1 MVDVQWW
8 EMDEPNG
15 SHCET
20 TEPLRD
26 LMKKNWSREM
36 MRDFLK
42 KEYDDDKK
50 KIIAIVGESNWRWMV
65 TGIKGKRKN
74 CLLLDK
80 QVGPRTKRHDNRFGV
95 SNRTTRRRK

>member
-1 MVDVQWW
+1 
-8 EMDEPNG
+8 MDEPTG

-42 KEYDDDKK
+42 KEYDDDQK

-65 TGIKGKRKN
+65 TGKRTN
-74 CLLLDK
+74 RLLPND
-80 QVGPRTKRHDNRFGV
+80 QRTKRHNNRFGAA
-95 SNRTTRRRK
+95 NRTTRRRK